1 MLSPN
6 ELLSFLVK
14 NQTLSS
20 SQVEALSKES
30 QLFSSTVQLCTH
42 LTSRGWLTPYQQ
54 TQILSGQQERLLLG
68 PYRILEPLG
77 EGGMGLVF
85 KAKQVKLDRLV
96 ALKIIRPQI
105 LAARPEILSRFNREA
120 RAIAQLN
127 HPNIVILF
135 DADEFEG
142 THYIAME
149 YVEGQT
155 LETLVRAGG
164 PMGFKQSCDYIR
176 QAALGLQHAYEVG
189 LVHRDIKPSNIL
201 VAQKNNTEAGSSSAK
216 LRRPALIT
224 IHQKEQVL
232 ATHLSSPTKLLGS
245 WGQIKI
251 LDMGLA
257 RLTDGPEEDNAPRS
271 DVTPLTRAGAL
282 LGTPDFIAPEQA
294 RDARKVD
301 IRADIYSLGCTLY
314 YLLTGRPPFAGGTDV
329 QKLLRHVNEKPY
341 PIEELRPGIPTALSQ
356 ILNKML
362 EKKPEDRFQIPAVL
376 ANALEAIII
385 GNSPVPATVV
395 AETPPIADTPVPPSP
410 AKVPEGSRTV
420 ISEIALTGE
429 PKESK
434 TVIGPS
440 LTALEQTTLRA
451 SEPIVTTVPIAPANS
466 PNPKIPLQQPQTSGS
481 IIAHSGMVG
490 GVAISSDGR
499 IVASAGVDSL
509 VRVWEFNGSQ
519 PREMARFPA
528 KNTEFSALAFSP
540 NNDFLLISGIN
551 RGATQLS
558 AWDFNSNT
566 LTDLGTFAAN
576 NGCSA
581 MAFSPTEDRVAAS
594 IGPFIITWKVR
605 GKSLGSRDTLKGHT
619 QAIRCLA
626 WSTDGKYLLS
636 GGEGRQVR
644 VWKWGW
650 FGASVLHM
658 ITGHNDHVTC
668 ADFSI
673 DGTKIATGSLDRSIV
688 LWDSKAPSHGTAVPL
703 FGHPDNIRRVKF
715 LPDGKHLLSIGES
728 GQVFL
733 WDITTSLRVAEF
745 RLSQSAV
752 ISTAIT
758 ADGKFFASGSFDGKI
773 TLFRL
778 DTNLATTGINKV

>member
-14 NQTLSS
+14 NQFLSS
-20 SQVEALSKES
+20 SQVDTVSKES

-54 TQILSGQQERLLLG
+54 TQILSSQHDRLILGQ
-68 PYRILEPLG
+68 YRIMEPLG

-85 KAKQVKLDRLV
+85 KAKQAKLDRLV

-105 LAARPEILSRFNREA
+105 LASRPEILSRFNREA
-120 RAIAQLN
+120 RAIAQVN

-135 DADEFEG
+135 DADEVEG

-155 LETLVRAGG
+155 LEGLVRAGG

-176 QAALGLQHAYEVG
+176 QSALGLQHAYEVG

-201 VAQKNNTEAGSSSAK
+201 VAQKNSPEAGGSSIK
-216 LRRPALIT
+216 LRRPALVT
-224 IHQKEQVL
+224 IQQKEQVI
-232 ATHLSSPTKLLGS
+232 AGTITTPTKLLGS
-245 WGQIKI
+245 WGQVKI

-257 RLTDGPEEDNAPRS
+257 RLTDGPDEDNAPRS

-301 IRADIYSLGCTLY
+301 HRADIYSLGCTLY

-329 QKLLRHVNEKPY
+329 QKLLRHVNEKPF
-341 PIEELRPGIPTALSQ
+341 PIEELRPGIPTALSSV
-356 ILNKML
+356 LNKML
-362 EKKPEDRFQIPAVL
+362 EKKPEDRFQTPSLL
-376 ANALEAIII
+376 ANALEAIIVGSI
-385 GNSPVPATVV
+385 TPIPSSDMI
-395 AETPPIADTPVPPSP
+395 AETPAIGDTPIPPQDKIPEGAKTVVSQIPLTNAPEQKTLIGSPPTSP
-410 AKVPEGSRTV
+410 A
-420 ISEIALTGE
+420 
-429 PKESK
+429 
-434 TVIGPS
+434 
-440 LTALEQTTLRA
+440 QTTA
-451 SEPIVTTVPIAPANS
+451 PGPIKAAIQTVQVTAPT
-466 PNPKIPLQQPQTSGS
+466 IVGQLPQTRAYGTVV
-481 IIAHSGMVG
+481 AHSGMVG
-490 GVAISSDGR
+490 GVAVSNDGR
-499 IVASAGVDSL
+499 IVASAGVDSV

-519 PREMARFPA
+519 PREMAQFPA
-528 KNTEFSALAFSP
+528 KHVEFSAIAFSP
-540 NNDFLLISGIN
+540 NNDYLLISGIN
-551 RGATQLS
+551 RDATQL
-558 AWDFNSNT
+558 WVWEYNSNI

-581 MAFSPTEDRVAAS
+581 IAFSQDRVAAAV
-594 IGPFIITWKVR
+594 GPFVLTWKLK
-605 GKSLGSRDTLKGHT
+605 GKTFGSRDTLKGHT
-619 QAIRCLA
+619 QAVRCLA
-626 WSTDGKYLLS
+626 WSPDGRNLLS

-650 FGASVLHM
+650 LGASVAHM

-668 ADFSI
+668 ADYSI
-673 DGTKIATGSLDRSIV
+673 DGGKIATGSLDRSIV
-688 LWDSKAPSHGTAVPL
+688 LWDSKSPAQGTAVPL

-733 WDITTSLRVAEF
+733 WDTSTSLRVADF
-745 RLSQSAV
+745 RLSQSAATT
-752 ISTAIT
+752 TAIT
-758 ADGKFFASGSFDGKI
+758 PDGLFFVSGSLDGKV

-778 DTNLATTGINKV
+778 ENDPLLASAKKV

>member
-14 NQTLSS
+14 NQILSS
-20 SQVEALSKES
+20 SQVEAVSKES

-42 LTSRGWLTPYQQ
+42 LASRGWLTPYQQ

-85 KAKQVKLDRLV
+85 KAKQAKLDRLV

-105 LAARPEILSRFNREA
+105 LASRPEILSRFNREA
-120 RAIAQLN
+120 RAIAQVN

-201 VAQKNNTEAGSSSAK
+201 VAQKNTEIGSSSIK

-224 IHQKEQVL
+224 IHQKEQSL
-232 ATHLSSPTKLLGS
+232 ANNLSSPTKLLGS
-245 WGQIKI
+245 WGQVKI

-301 IRADIYSLGCTLY
+301 TRADIYSLGCTLY

-362 EKKPEDRFQIPAVL
+362 EKKPEDRFQTPATL
-376 ANALEAIII
+376 ANALEAIIV
-385 GNSPVPATVV
+385 GNSPVPSTEVV

-410 AKVPEGSRTV
+410 AQVPEGARTV
-420 ISEIALTGE
+420 MSEIALSGE
-429 PKESK
+429 SKESK

-440 LTALEQTTLRA
+440 LTPREQTTLGA
-451 SEPIVTTVPIAPANS
+451 SEPIVPTVPLAPANS
-466 PNPKIPLQQPQTSGS
+466 PNPKIQLQQTRTYGA
-481 IIAHSGMVG
+481 IVAHSGMVG
-490 GVAISSDGR
+490 GLAISSDGR
-499 IVASAGVDSL
+499 IVASAGIDSV

-519 PREMARFPA
+519 PREMAQFPA
-528 KNTEFSALAFSP
+528 KNTEFSAIGFSP
-540 NNDFLLISGIN
+540 NNDFLLLSGIN
-551 RGATQLS
+551 RGATQLW

-581 MAFSPTEDRVAAS
+581 MAFSPTQDRAAAS

-626 WSTDGKYLLS
+626 WSPDGKYLLS

-688 LWDSKAPSHGTAVPL
+688 LWDSKAPSQGTAVPL

-745 RLSQSAV
+745 RLSQSAAT
-752 ISTAIT
+752 STAIT
-758 ADGKFFASGSFDGKI
+758 ADGNFFASGSLDGKV

-778 DTNLATTGINKV
+778 DTNPTTAGINKV